1 MRVVSGRHHLDPLDL
16 DYHEHHL
23 GLDHLEHHI
32 DQPEHHHDHAK
43 GGAGG
48 KHMMR
53 VVDIM
58 FIVLII
64 LGSMGVRG
72 VLGEGTSIID
82 DKRSKEQYQ
91 SLPTDFGVP

>member
-1 MRVVSGRHHLDPLDL
+1 
-16 DYHEHHL
+16 
-23 GLDHLEHHI
+23 
-32 DQPEHHHDHAK
+32 
-43 GGAGG
+43 
-48 KHMMR
+48 
-53 VVDIM
+53 M